1 MYTVCVC
8 VLHASTATLL
18 FVHKKYSVLC
28 RAVLCPASDA
38 NGLLKERKEGRIQIA
53 SFDPVNL
60 KVLYCAVHFNSVDV
74 GIDLYQL

>member
-8 VLHASTATLL
+8 AACINSH
-18 FVHKKYSVLC
+18 FVVCTQEILC
-28 RAVLCPASDA
+28 AVLCSASDA